1 MTAVDYIILAILV
14 IGAVTGAMKGFLN
27 QLGAI
32 AGFILGIL
40 VARLFGGDVAA
51 YLVPSGCEYESLYH
65 MLVYVL
71 LFIIVFL
78 SVRLIAGMFSK
89 ALSAVNIRGIDRV
102 AGAIFRVGVWLV
114 VMSIAANLCFAL
126 SPDTRKVF
134 APSPSKPWR
143 AAVTDTAPALMGY
156 LATESK
162 K

>member
-89 ALSAVNIRGIDRV
+89 AMMKS
-102 AGAIFRVGVWLV
+102 
-114 VMSIAANLCFAL
+114 S
-126 SPDTRKVF
+126 T
-134 APSPSKPWR
+134 
-143 AAVTDTAPALMGY
+143 
-156 LATESK
+156 
-162 K
+162 

>member
-32 AGFILGIL
+32 AGFVLGIV

-51 YLVPSGCEYESLYH
+51 YLVPSGCEYESLFK

-71 LFIIVFL
+71 LFIIVLL

-102 AGAIFRVGVWLV
+102 AGAVFRVGVWLV
-114 VMSIAANLCFAL
+114 VMSLAANLCFAV
-126 SPDTRKVF
+126 SPDTRRVF

-143 AAVTDTAPALMGY
+143 SAVADTAPALMGY
-156 LATESK
+156 VLT
-162 K
+162 